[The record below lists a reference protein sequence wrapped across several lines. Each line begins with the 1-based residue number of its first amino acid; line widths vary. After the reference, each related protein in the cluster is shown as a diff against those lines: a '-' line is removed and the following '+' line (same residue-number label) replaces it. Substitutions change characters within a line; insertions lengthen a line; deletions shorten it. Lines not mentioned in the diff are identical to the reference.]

1 MEQKISRRSFTK
13 TMAAAAPFGL
23 TAIQTSGSESKI
35 IGANDTIR
43 VGFVGVANRGRQ
55 VLDAF
60 LKSDKM
66 EVAALCDIDSQ
77 TLANSQA
84 KYAPKAETVEDFR
97 KLLDRED
104 IDALVFATPD
114 HWHAYQCIESCKAGK
129 DVYVEKPLSSTVK
142 EGRMMIEA
150 AKKYKRVVQV
160 GIHRRSSPL
169 YKSLYDLPI
178 ENKIGKV
185 AVAHTGYVGN
195 MAPTGIGKAKPT
207 DPPASLNW
215 DLWLGPKAKRPY
227 QENIAPY
234 KFRWWIDYC
243 SQIANQGVHHI
254 DAVRWILHE
263 EAPVSVC
270 AMGGRFAV
278 DDDRTIPDTMEAIY
292 QFKSG
297 RLLIVSVYESSG
309 NPFLATDE
317 KYRSLG
323 YMEFRGINGT
333 LYAVDN
339 RYIIKPERGGQFQ
352 DRKPRM
358 KEEVYEMPGGR
369 EGNRDL
375 TAIHAQNFLDCMRSR
390 SQQTNC
396 DLENAQRST
405 TMALIAN
412 ISLAVGRR
420 LEWDAEKEEFIN
432 DAEANQHLFYEY
444 RAPWKLEI

>member
-13 TMAAAAPFGL
+13 TLAAGAPLGL
-23 TAIQTSGSESKI
+23 AAIQASGAESKI

-55 VLDAF
+55 VLSAF

-66 EVAALCDIDSQ
+66 QAAALCDVDSQ
-77 TLANSQA
+77 TLANSRE
-84 KYAPKAETVEDFR
+84 KFAPNALAVEDFR
-97 KLLDRED
+97 ELLDRKD

-114 HWHAYQCIESCKAGK
+114 HWHAFQCIEACKAGK

-142 EGRMMIEA
+142 EGRMMIDA
-150 AKKYKRVVQV
+150 AKKYGRVVQV

-169 YKSLYDLPI
+169 FKDLCDLPI
-178 ENKIGKV
+178 EKKIGKI
-185 AVAHTGYVGN
+185 AVAHTGYTSN
-195 MAPTGIGKAKPT
+195 MATSGMGKAKPT
-207 DPPASLNW
+207 APPASLNW
-215 DLWLGPKAKRPY
+215 DLWLGPKGKRPY

-254 DAVRWILHE
+254 DAVRWLLHE

-278 DDDRTIPDTMEAIY
+278 DDDRTIPDTMEAIF

-297 RLLIVSVYESSG
+297 RLIIVSVYESSG
-309 NPFLATDE
+309 NPIFATDE
-317 KYRSLG
+317 KYRPFG
-323 YMEFRGINGT
+323 NMEFRGINGT
-333 LYAVDN
+333 LYAIDN
-339 RYIIKPERGGQFQ
+339 RYVIKPERGGQYQ
-352 DRKPRM
+352 NHAPRM
-358 KEEVYEMPGGR
+358 KEEVFELPGSR
-369 EGNRDL
+369 EGNTDL
-375 TAIHAQNFLDCMRSR
+375 TAKHAKNFLDCMRSR
-390 SQQTNC
+390 AKTNC

-420 LEWDAEKEEFIN
+420 LEWNAEKEEFIN
-432 DAEANQHLFYEY
+432 DPDANQHLFYEY